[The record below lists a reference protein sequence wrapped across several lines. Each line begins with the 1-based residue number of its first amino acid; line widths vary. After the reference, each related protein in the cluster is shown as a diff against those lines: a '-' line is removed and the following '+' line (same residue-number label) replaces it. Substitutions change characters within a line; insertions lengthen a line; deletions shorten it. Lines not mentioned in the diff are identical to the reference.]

1 MSIDPEILHPI
12 LLMGTLLLASFVT
25 GLALLSTHT
34 QWRLDRANRL
44 RIACHQRWER
54 ELPRYLFGPSFDLA
68 DLAVRSEEERTLFRN
83 YLERTRAAIRGE
95 EVDRILELYR
105 MLRLEEGLRQ
115 RLDSRSPKVRAL
127 AAAEVGLFELNAHYP
142 DLVPLLAD
150 EQAHVAYAAARSLCQ
165 SKDLRHAAPVLSWIQ
180 SQPYYQVDRVAAIL
194 DAFCPVLLPWLEA
207 HLPEPAAHPRE
218 WRLYARLVGVH
229 RYWQAIPRLRSLM
242 GIDDLELRCAALH
255 AFQVLANPE
264 PWDAILPFAT
274 APDPVL
280 RMHALRALGNVGGP
294 RATPLLLDALADPSY
309 DVRRHAS
316 MALADIGSAGVENLK
331 WVAEDASAD
340 PFARDMARERLDWLR
355 AEGRL

>member
-1 MSIDPEILHPI
+1 MAFDPDILHPF
-12 LLMGTLLLASFVT
+12 LLMGTLVLAGLVA
-25 GLALLSTHT
+25 GLALISTYT
-34 QWRLDRANRL
+34 QWRLDQANRR

-54 ELPRYLFGPSFDLA
+54 ELPRYLFGAAFDLA
-68 DLAVRSEEERTLFRN
+68 DLAVRNEEERTLFRT
-83 YLERTRAAIRGE
+83 YLERTRAAIRVE

-105 MLRLEEGLRQ
+105 MLRLEEGREQ
-115 RLDSRSPKVRAL
+115 RLASRTAKVRAL
-127 AAAEVGLFELNAHYP
+127 AAAEVGLFEITAWYP
-142 DLVPLLAD
+142 KLLPLLAD

-165 SKDLRHAAPVLSWIQ
+165 SKDLRYAGPVLSWIQ
-180 SQPYYQVDRVAAIL
+180 GQPYYQVDRVAAIL

-207 HLPEPAAHPRE
+207 HLPEPSDHPRE
-218 WRLYARLVGVH
+218 WRLFARLVGVH
-229 RYWQAIPRLRSLM
+229 RHWQAIPRLRELLTSE
-242 GIDDLELRCAALH
+242 DLELRCAVLH

-280 RMHALRALGNVGGP
+280 RMHALRALGNIGGP
-294 RATPLLLDALADPSY
+294 RATPILLDALADSAY

-316 MALADIGSAGVENLK
+316 MALADIGSAGMENLQ
-331 WVAEDASAD
+331 WVAEDTSAD